1 MKRLTMVLL
10 ILGLAFGTQLFAG
23 GKSEKKPEAAKDSGP
38 TKLLWWSH
46 WANETSKR
54 DVVETIKKD
63 YMAANPNVQIELVWW
78 DKNPLQEAWKVAM
91 TAGSGV
97 PDIVTDPAE
106 NTLVQLKAGWFTSLG
121 NDFPWQNFK
130 DGAKEAARFGDVP
143 GEFKY
148 NIGQNI
154 NMIFYNKEIFK
165 ELGIKV
171 PADYTFTQ
179 NEWVEMTKKAKAAGY
194 AMTANA
200 AGNRPYT
207 AALPVYFTLFSRVG
221 GEEAYKYI
229 NGLKSWNTPEARQV
243 LTFFADLRD
252 AGFWPGSVA
261 TMTIDEFHIYFHT
274 QKKAATFWIPSF
286 YTGRAFKAEKEG
298 GQSPNFQFGM
308 LRYPKMD
315 GGTAHEKIIGS
326 YESGYM
332 ISAAT
337 KRPEAA
343 RDVLKFASK
352 PKYGALWE
360 MLTDS
365 PSCIKYVEKDIPQ
378 GLPPSKW
385 KWYHEEIAK
394 VYGSLK
400 METVELLAPP
410 QRSGEFGDAAKA
422 VINEGLPLKLVTVD
436 EAVKKLDAAVKK

>member
-1 MKRLTMVLL
+1 MKRFVCAALALCVLL
-10 ILGLAFGTQLFAG
+10 PAVLWAG
-23 GKSEKKPEAAKDSGP
+23 GGAEKKAEAPAAGP
-38 TKLLWWSH
+38 VKILWWSH
-46 WANETSKR
+46 WANEGSKR
-54 DVVETIKKD
+54 EVVETIKKD

-91 TAGSGV
+91 TAGSGI

-106 NTLVQLKAGWFTSLG
+106 NTLTQLKAGWFSTLG

-130 DGAKEAARFGDVP
+130 EGAKEAARFGDVP

-148 NIGQNI
+148 NIGQSI
-154 NMIFYNKEIFK
+154 NMIFYNKEIFR

-171 PADYTFTQ
+171 PADYTLTQ
-179 NEWVEMTKKAKAAGY
+179 AEWLDMTKKAKAAGY
-194 AMTANA
+194 AGIANA

-207 AALPVYFTLFSRVG
+207 AALHTYFSLFSRVG
-221 GEEAYKYI
+221 GEEAFKYI

-243 LTFFADLRD
+243 LEWSAALRD
-252 AGFWPGSVA
+252 AGFWPGTLA

-274 QKKAATFWIPSF
+274 QKKAATLWIPSW
-286 YTGRAFKAEKEG
+286 YTGRAFKPEKEG
-298 GQSPNFQFGM
+298 GQSPDFKFGM

-315 GGTAHEKIIGS
+315 GGVAHDRIIGG

-332 ISAAT
+332 ISAGT
-337 KRPEAA
+337 KRLDTA
-343 RDVLKFASK
+343 RDIMRFASR
-352 PKYGALWE
+352 PRYGALWE

-365 PSCIKYVEKDIPQ
+365 PSCIKYTEKDIPQ

-394 VYGSLK
+394 VYGPLK

-410 QRSGEFGDAAKA
+410 VRSGEFADAAKS
-422 VINEGLPLKLVTVD
+422 VLNEGLPLKLLTVD
-436 EAVKKLDAAVKK
+436 EAIKKLDAAVKK